1 MHRSN
6 RKTLYSFHLLTIL
19 AHYNIK
25 IQVWFLSN
33 FAYNYSLEYTTIT
46 ASTVLSSTGSLFS
59 FLFALIVKEE
69 TCDWFK
75 LFGVLLGLMGSYST
89 TLGGPNLDE
98 DINTNSTYSSDSPV
112 IQLDQK
118 VSIEVSYIAWGNLA
132 GLISAIGYGVYT
144 VLLRTQCPR
153 DEALFSMSLILG
165 YIGLTNMIL
174 LSPFAIW
181 TINTMESSSQN
192 HDGVNI
198 NSNDENSFLSQS
210 QFQPTTSPIQLLH
223 DNTQHLTGFIL
234 MCLILK
240 GLVDNVISDY
250 LWARSV
256 ILTSATVATVGLGLT
271 IPFAFLSD
279 VMIMGRKD
287 VWNLQNIC
295 GAIMVLAGFGFV
307 NIGENKVIAS
317 DVDNENELNDENVQ
331 EVLMD

>member
-1 MHRSN
+1 
-6 RKTLYSFHLLTIL
+6 
-19 AHYNIK
+19 
-25 IQVWFLSN
+25 
-33 FAYNYSLEYTTIT
+33 
-46 ASTVLSSTGSLFS
+46 
-59 FLFALIVKEE
+59 
-69 TCDWFK
+69 
-75 LFGVLLGLMGSYST
+75 
-89 TLGGPNLDE
+89 
-98 DINTNSTYSSDSPV
+98 
-112 IQLDQK
+112 
-118 VSIEVSYIAWGNLA
+118 
-132 GLISAIGYGVYT
+132 VYT

-210 QFQPTTSPIQLLH
+210 QFQPTASPTQLLH
-223 DNTQHLTGFIL
+223 DNNQHLTGFIL

-331 EVLMD
+331 KV